1 MEKINMKRSAILIK
15 NTTDAGFEMTPTKI
29 FFTTLLSLTLILPFT
44 PVFALDYY
52 QQQLQNQRLMEQQ
65 IKKQNELREDMEGAR
80 YRRQV
85 GEKALVG
92 AANIVSSPLEIPK
105 NIINL
110 TNEPDSNIFYGI
122 FGGIIRGSIDIAG
135 RVTNGLADVVTAPL
149 PTKRVVEPRLVWDDF
164 DQYNTYGPVF
174 RLVDNPP
181 IEPYVAPP
189 PRPRP
194 VAVSQPIDDQTGRYY
209 QETNRNLDTMFQNEM
224 RK

>member
-1 MEKINMKRSAILIK
+1 
-15 NTTDAGFEMTPTKI
+15 MTPTKI
-29 FFTTLLSLTLILPFT
+29 FLKTLLFLTLTLLLT

-52 QQQLQNQRLMEQQ
+52 QQQVQNEQLLKRQLQKQQ
-65 IKKQNELREDMEGAR
+65 ELREEMESAR

-85 GEKALVG
+85 GEKALIG
-92 AANIVSSPLEIPK
+92 AANIVSSPLELPK

-164 DQYNTYGPVF
+164 DRYDTYGPVF

-189 PRPRP
+189 PQPRP
-194 VAVSQPIDDQTGRYY
+194 VAVSQPIDDQTNRYY